1 MRCPCSLS
9 HGISIFK
16 FRRSSM
22 LFVALDLP
30 ANYSPTPFLMADTP
44 CDCSPQN
51 LPECAGAGQPVSPAG
66 AAVKQLPTLQRNALR
81 KIFDRHEF
89 TPEEVA
95 ALGYRRL
102 QQAEGIGNKGLAA
115 ITEWL
120 HLYGFDLEPPEVL
133 GNSKQSLPKR
143 MRRNIES
150 AVRLLRTHG
159 YVVQQGEDQLPGNKG
174 AA

>member
-1 MRCPCSLS
+1 
-9 HGISIFK
+9 
-16 FRRSSM
+16 
-22 LFVALDLP
+22 
-30 ANYSPTPFLMADTP
+30 MADDMS
-44 CDCSPQN
+44 DCPATNAS
-51 LPECAGAGQPVSPAG
+51 ETSGDGQSVSAVPS
-66 AAVKQLPTLQRNALR
+66 AANQLPTLQRNALR

-120 HLYGFDLEPPEVL
+120 GLHGFELKPPEVAGL
-133 GNSKQSLPKR
+133 PRQPLPKR
-143 MRRNIES
+143 IRRNIES

-159 YVVQQGEDQLPGNKG
+159 YVVQQEGENFPENKG

>member
-1 MRCPCSLS
+1 
-9 HGISIFK
+9 
-16 FRRSSM
+16 
-22 LFVALDLP
+22 
-30 ANYSPTPFLMADTP
+30 MADDMS
-44 CDCSPQN
+44 DCPAANASDGSG
-51 LPECAGAGQPVSPAG
+51 EGQPVS
-66 AAVKQLPTLQRNALR
+66 AAPSAANQLPTLQRNALR

-95 ALGYRRL
+95 MLGYRRL

-120 HLYGFDLEPPEVL
+120 RLHGFELKPPEIAGISRPPV
-133 GNSKQSLPKR
+133 PKR

-159 YVVQQGEDQLPGNKG
+159 YVVQQVGDNFPENKG
-174 AA
+174 AV